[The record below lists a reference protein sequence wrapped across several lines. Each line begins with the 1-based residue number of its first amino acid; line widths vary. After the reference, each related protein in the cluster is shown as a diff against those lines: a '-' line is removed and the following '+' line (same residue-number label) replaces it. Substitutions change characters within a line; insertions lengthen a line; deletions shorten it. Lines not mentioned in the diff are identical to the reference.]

1 MEILHNYEII
11 VCPVSACCSELNK
24 CGFTVVI
31 STREEIDSRQN
42 SPIVLVFEYAHCN
55 DILSLPFD
63 HVVFP
68 CHPLLPVL
76 CSSACIIVPRSNLF

>member
-24 CGFTVVI
+24 CRFTVVI

-42 SPIVLVFEYAHCN
+42 SLIVLVFECAHCN
-55 DILSLPFD
+55 DILSLLFD

-68 CHPLLPVL
+68 CHPLLSVL
-76 CSSACIIVPRSNLF
+76 CSSVYIIVAYLSL

>member
-24 CGFTVVI
+24 CRFTVVI

-42 SPIVLVFEYAHCN
+42 SPIVLVFECAHCN
-55 DILSLPFD
+55 DILSLLFD
-63 HVVFP
+63 
-68 CHPLLPVL
+68 HPLLSVL
-76 CSSACIIVPRSNLF
+76 CSSVYIIVAYSSL